1 MLRIYTCTPVDF
13 PGDEGF
19 FARDSGL
26 LCRGFRQICI
36 ESKAVMPGDPREN
49 DCHDL
54 IRVPYFLLQSI
65 DWWKS
70 QNIGAVVFYS
80 WGSPKYWK
88 IARAIKKANIKL
100 MINLDSGGYYSILQN
115 PLFLARFSFLQ
126 AINNNGFLKGGFLA
140 MFRMLRDL
148 FLPYHELFRLFHLH
162 QADLLLAVSPLALD
176 RIRQFLGIFCQHK
189 LAQRLRFIPHPVS
202 DSALYRGKP
211 KQNLVVALGRW
222 TASDWQ
228 KNPELHIQILSLF
241 LEKNIYF
248 KAVIT
253 GPFDPTFEA
262 LLTPLRPDIRSR
274 LVLTGRLP
282 NEQVLKIL
290 DEAKISI
297 ALTRHESFHIA
308 TGEAL
313 CCGCSI
319 VTYPSSMLPSMQYF
333 MENGDGTMAKSIN
346 PADIL
351 HALDVEADLW
361 HSGRRDPF
369 QISVFWQRR
378 LHASNVAL
386 AVAAL

>member
-1 MLRIYTCTPVDF
+1 LRIYTCTPVDF
-13 PGDEGF
+13 SGDEGF

-26 LCRGFRQICI
+26 LCRGFQKIGI
-36 ESKAVMPGDPREN
+36 ESKTVMPGNLRGN

-54 IRVPYFLLQSI
+54 MRAPYFLLQSTN
-65 DWWKS
+65 WWKS
-70 QNIGAVVFYS
+70 QKIDAVVFYS
-80 WGSPKYWK
+80 WGAPRFWR

-100 MINLDSGGYYSILQN
+100 LINLDSGGYYSILQN
-115 PLFLARFSFLQ
+115 PVFLARFFFLQ
-126 AINNNGFLKGGFLA
+126 AINKYGFLKGFLLA
-140 MFRMLRDL
+140 IFRMLRDL
-148 FLPYHELFRLFHLH
+148 FLPYHELFRLLHMH
-162 QADLLLAVSPLALD
+162 QADYLLAVSPLALD
-176 RIRQFLGIFCQHK
+176 RVRLFLGIFYQHN
-189 LAQRLRFIPHPVS
+189 LALRLRFIPHPVS

-222 TASDWQ
+222 TATDWQ
-228 KNPELHIQILSLF
+228 KNPELHIHLLSLF
-241 LEKNIYF
+241 LEKHIDF

-253 GPFDPTFEA
+253 GPFDHTFEA

-274 LVLTGRLP
+274 LVLTGRIP

-290 DEAKISI
+290 EEAKISI

-319 VTYPSSMLPSMQYF
+319 VTYPSLMLPSMEYF
-333 MENGDGTMAKSIN
+333 MGNGDGTMAKSCR

-351 HALDVEADLW
+351 QALDIEADRW
-361 HSGRRDPF
+361 DKGHRDPF
-369 QISVFWQRR
+369 LISAFWQKR

-386 AVAAL
+386 SIAAL

>member
-1 MLRIYTCTPVDF
+1 MRIYTCTPVDF

-26 LCRGFRQICI
+26 LCRGLQKIGI
-36 ESKAVMPGDPREN
+36 ESKAVMPGNLREN

-54 IRVPYFLLQSI
+54 IRAPYFLLQSTN
-65 DWWKS
+65 WWKS
-70 QNIGAVVFYS
+70 QKIDALVFYS
-80 WGSPKYWK
+80 WGAPKFWR

-100 MINLDSGGYYSILQN
+100 LINLDSGGYYSILQN
-115 PLFLARFSFLQ
+115 PLFLARFFFLQ
-126 AINNNGFLKGGFLA
+126 AVNNYGFLKGFLLA
-140 MFRMLRDL
+140 MLRMSRDL
-148 FLPYHELFRLFHLH
+148 FLPYHELFRLFHMH
-162 QADLLLAVSPLALD
+162 QAAYLLAVSPLALD
-176 RIRQFLGIFCQHK
+176 RVSRFLGIFSQHN

-202 DSALYRGKP
+202 DSALYCGKP

-222 TASDWQ
+222 TATDWQ
-228 KNPELHIQILSLF
+228 KNPELHIRILSLF
-241 LEKNIYF
+241 LEKHIDF
-248 KAVIT
+248 KAVIA

-262 LLTPLRPDIRSR
+262 LLIPLRPNIRSR

-290 DEAKISI
+290 EEAKISI

-319 VTYPSSMLPSMQYF
+319 VTYHSVMLPSMEYF
-333 MENGDGTMAKSIN
+333 MGNGDGTMAKSCN

-351 HALDVEADLW
+351 QALDIEVDRW
-361 HSGRRDPF
+361 NSGNRDPF
-369 QISVFWQRR
+369 RISAFWQKR

>member
-1 MLRIYTCTPVDF
+1 MRIYTCTPVDF

-26 LCRGFRQICI
+26 LCRGFQKIGI
-36 ESKAVMPGDPREN
+36 ETKAVMPGDPREN

-54 IRVPYFLLQSI
+54 IRVSYFLLQSI

-70 QNIGAVVFYS
+70 QNIEAVVFYS
-80 WGSPKYWK
+80 WGAPKYWK
-88 IARAIKKANIKL
+88 IARAIKKANIRL

-126 AINNNGFLKGGFLA
+126 AINKYGLLKGFFLA
-140 MFRMLRDL
+140 MCRMLRDL

-162 QADLLLAVSPLALD
+162 QADLLLAVSPLALG
-176 RIRQFLGIFCQHK
+176 RVRKFLGFFCQHK

-228 KNPELHIQILSLF
+228 KNPKLHIQILSLF
-241 LEKNIYF
+241 LEKHLDF
-248 KAVIT
+248 KAVIA

-262 LLTPLRPDIRSR
+262 LLASLRPDIRSR
-274 LVLTGRLP
+274 LTLTGRLP

-319 VTYPSSMLPSMQYF
+319 VTYPSLMLPSMQYF

-361 HSGRRDPF
+361 HSGLRDPF